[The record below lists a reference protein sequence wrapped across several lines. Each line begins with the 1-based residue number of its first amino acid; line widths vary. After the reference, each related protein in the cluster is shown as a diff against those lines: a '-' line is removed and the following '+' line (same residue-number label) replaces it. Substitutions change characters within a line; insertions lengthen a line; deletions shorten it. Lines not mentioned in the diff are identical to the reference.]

1 MTGHRMLAVFS
12 ASCLLLMGGKASPSQ
27 ENPSGSGIQVHMVIT
42 DGKLRLNEDQP
53 PLQLSDLKIDVG
65 KKATKAT
72 QLVPAQ
78 GEAAALQLMIL
89 IDDTLDPGVG
99 NSLQELKDFVSA
111 QPATTVIG
119 VAYMS
124 NAGIQLTQNFT
135 EDKDLAVKAIRL
147 PRGSPSAM
155 DSPYL
160 SLIALT
166 KGWTPQKVRRVVL
179 MVSDGIDRLRGET
192 PQLAQADLGRARGM
206 SRVTTATPV
215 YHSMPTISTDAE
227 IASEAAQRTNVVVYA
242 LYATGV
248 GRMARSGW
256 DLQVGLSGLTKIA
269 DETGGEVF
277 SLGTSQLVSFTPY
290 LERLQKQLNN
300 QYYLVFDAEGG
311 KKAGLQR
318 VKIKTEAKN
327 SEILAPDNVWVPAV
341 PQ

>member
-1 MTGHRMLAVFS
+1 M
-12 ASCLLLMGGKASPSQ
+12 
-27 ENPSGSGIQVHMVIT
+27 
-42 DGKLRLNEDQP
+42 
-53 PLQLSDLKIDVG
+53 
-65 KKATKAT
+65 
-72 QLVPAQ
+72 
-78 GEAAALQLMIL
+78 

-99 NSLQELKDFVSA
+99 NSLQELKDFVAA
-111 QPATTVIG
+111 QPATTLIA

-135 EDKDLAVKAIRL
+135 ADKDQVVKAIRL
-147 PRGSPSAM
+147 PRGSTSSM

-179 MVSDGIDRLRGET
+179 MVSDGIDRLRGER
-192 PQLAQADLGRARGM
+192 PDVVQMGRGGR
-206 SRVTTATPV
+206 SITAPV

-227 IASEAAQRTNVVVYA
+227 IASEAAQRSNVVFYA
-242 LYATGV
+242 LYAAGV
-248 GRMARSGW
+248 GRLARSGW

-277 SLGTSQLVSFTPY
+277 SLGTSQLVSFAPY
-290 LERLQKQLNN
+290 LDRLQKQLNN

-311 KKAGLQR
+311 KKAGFQR
-318 VKIKTEAKN
+318 VKIKTTAAN

>member
-1 MTGHRMLAVFS
+1 
-12 ASCLLLMGGKASPSQ
+12 
-27 ENPSGSGIQVHMVIT
+27 MVIT
-42 DGKLRLNEDQP
+42 DAKLRLDEDQP

-72 QLVPAQ
+72 QLIPAQ
-78 GEAAALQLMIL
+78 GDSAALQLMIL
-89 IDDTLDPGVG
+89 IDDTLDTGVG
-99 NSLQELKDFVSA
+99 GNMTELKEFVAA

-119 VAYMS
+119 VAYAS
-124 NAGIQLTQNFT
+124 NAGFQLVQNFT
-135 EDKDLAVKAIRL
+135 ADKDQVVKAIRL
-147 PRGSPSAM
+147 PLGRISTM

-166 KGWTPQKVRRVVL
+166 KGWTQQKVRRAVL
-179 MVSDGIDRLRGET
+179 MISDGIDRLRGEN
-192 PQLAQADLGRARGM
+192 PSLAQMGRGPGSVVA
-206 SRVTTATPV
+206 PV
-215 YHSMPTISTDAE
+215 YHSMPIISNDAE
-227 IASEAAQRTNVVVYA
+227 AASEAAQKTNVVVYA

-248 GRMARSGW
+248 GRAARSGW

-277 SLGTSQLVSFTPY
+277 SLGTSQLVSFVPY
-290 LERLQKQLNN
+290 LDRMQKQLNN

-311 KKAGLQR
+311 KKAGFQR
-318 VKIKTEAKN
+318 VKIKADVKN